1 MAATQHAKK
10 WITLQD
16 GLDNL
21 TLQDAPAPGLP
32 GTDEVLVEIRAV
44 SLNYRDT
51 EGITLPLPPITS
63 LP

>member
-1 MAATQHAKK
+1 MSATQSAKK
-10 WITLQD
+10 WLTRQD

-21 TLQDAPAPGLP
+21 TIDDATVPEP

-51 EGITLPLPPITS
+51 EGE
-63 LP
+63 